1 MGRGRRLERVSDL
14 LREVIAEI
22 MRDLKEPALSEAA
35 LVSVTE
41 VRPAPDLGSATV
53 MVSVMGTAEQKKAVI
68 EALGRAASYVRR
80 ELKSQVSMRKIPEL
94 RFSLDESLEHGARMM
109 SLMRQV
115 SAGASDEDGDDG
127 PDGSADHGA

>member
-53 MVSVMGTAEQKKAVI
+53 MVSVMGTPEQKTAVI
-68 EALGRAASYVRR
+68 EALGRASSYVRR

-94 RFSLDESLEHGARMM
+94 RFSLDESLEYGARMM
-109 SLMRQV
+109 SLLREV
-115 SAGASDEDGDDG
+115 SVESDEDTDH
-127 PDGSADHGA
+127 SADGAAHESA

>member
-35 LVSVTE
+35 LVSITE
-41 VRPAPDLGSATV
+41 VRPAPDLGSASV
-53 MVSVMGTAEQKKAVI
+53 MVSVMGTPEQKKGVI
-68 EALGRAASYVRR
+68 EALGRASSYIRR
-80 ELKSQVSMRKIPEL
+80 ELRSQVSLRKIPEL

-109 SLMRQV
+109 SLLQKV
-115 SAGASDEDGDDG
+115 STGSDEESGDGADG
-127 PDGSADHGA
+127 TPDQGS